1 MNIENI
7 LAKDFIALTR
17 RLVDDG
23 FVAATLKRIR
33 SADRLRLAAVG
44 SAGAAGA
51 AVAASQFGAL
61 ATALAD
67 MMPAMTRLAL
77 ADGALSVDLGA
88 APVLATTL
96 LFALVGGATALIVPG
111 AR

>member
-1 MNIENI
+1 MSG
-7 LAKDFIALTR
+7 LTTSLPALQIVVP
-17 RLVDDG
+17 L
-23 FVAATLKRIR
+23 
-33 SADRLRLAAVG
+33 
-44 SAGAAGA
+44 
-51 AVAASQFGAL
+51 FGAL